1 MSELLNDKQQGV
13 VFSIAELISKA
24 NDSALT
30 RDGLII
36 KASELMYS
44 MLGNTP
50 NYEILKEA
58 QALIENTLVN
68 EHEFAP
74 KTCANYMTEIMK
86 LITLK
91 HTEFKKPSSPNA
103 DAKRMSAKREA
114 IKKEFEHVAI
124 ETIVDELAQVA
135 LRKGKEADARL
146 SILREAKKQKESKEA
161 EAQNTLNKA
170 NIDKYRKEIEG
181 KLKNDDGKTWSL
193 NKLQFAS
200 LCLENEAQV
209 SKFLKTLKA

>member
-1 MSELLNDKQQGV
+1 MSELLNDKQQGI

-44 MLGNTP
+44 MLGDNP
-50 NYEILKEA
+50 NYELLKES

-103 DAKRMSAKREA
+103 DAQRMSAKREA
-114 IKKEFEHVAI
+114 IKTEFEHVAL
-124 ETIVDELAQVA
+124 ESIVNEIAQVA
-135 LRKGKEADARL
+135 LQKGKDADKRL
-146 SILREAKKQKESKEA
+146 SVLREAKKQKEKKIADDE
-161 EAQNTLNKA
+161 NTLNKA
-170 NIDKYRKEIEG
+170 NIDKYRKEIDA

-193 NKLQFAS
+193 AKLQFAS
-200 LCLENEAQV
+200 LCLQNEAQV
-209 SKFLKTLKA
+209 SKFLKSLKA